1 MKQPLPKAA
10 NPFSFKKF
18 VKEKKSSHSNSGAV
32 KKARKPRL
40 PETDSSQSL
49 SDEDSESVPFPSVDL
64 EQQQS
69 GSDLLPPVDAMPLV
83 QHHPS
88 SSDLPPL
95 VDSHQIVQDTSSSS
109 SASTDTFSEPEEEE
123 GPHVPFHNHTSGK
136 MVEELT
142 TEKEQLLAELA
153 VAKQLLS
160 NERKKCRA
168 LEKKVV
174 VLKEKEKQEAQ
185 ALAAM
190 VQKAEANLKL
200 TTNRAVTAE
209 SKVTQLR
216 KEVLVLQTKLAKQQS
231 SSVNQHYEALL
242 ETVREK
248 ASQGSQQITQS
259 ADRAESMLKD
269 LLVGVQSLR
278 QLSDIL
284 MSIDKIVEVRDQPT
298 S

>member
-1 MKQPLPKAA
+1 
-10 NPFSFKKF
+10 
-18 VKEKKSSHSNSGAV
+18 
-32 KKARKPRL
+32 L

-259 ADRAESMLKD
+259 ADRAESMLKLVSIMLKHTHFSHVMGCFNKVSTGISPQREWD
-269 LLVGVQSLR
+269 WIDPIVCNCCVELWFAGAELLESF
-278 QLSDIL
+278 SFA
-284 MSIDKIVEVRDQPT
+284 S
-298 S
+298 

>member
-1 MKQPLPKAA
+1 M
-10 NPFSFKKF
+10 
-18 VKEKKSSHSNSGAV
+18 
-32 KKARKPRL
+32 

-88 SSDLPPL
+88 SSDLPLL
-95 VDSHQIVQDTSSSS
+95 VDPHQIAQDTSSS

-160 NERKKCRA
+160 NERKKY
-168 LEKKVV
+168 VGDG
-174 VLKEKEKQEAQ
+174 
-185 ALAAM
+185 
-190 VQKAEANLKL
+190 
-200 TTNRAVTAE
+200 
-209 SKVTQLR
+209 
-216 KEVLVLQTKLAKQQS
+216 
-231 SSVNQHYEALL
+231 SV
-242 ETVREK
+242 
-248 ASQGSQQITQS
+248 
-259 ADRAESMLKD
+259 
-269 LLVGVQSLR
+269 
-278 QLSDIL
+278 
-284 MSIDKIVEVRDQPT
+284 
-298 S
+298 